1 MKKIISIVLLLA
13 MCLSLFAACTE
24 EKKVDTAGL
33 DKAKEFIRSSYLND
47 EATTAIDYK
56 LGGIVIIDID
66 GTKTEYK
73 VDWSAS
79 SDKVTFVRGEDNY
92 VTVKV
97 PVDNLED
104 LKYTLIA
111 TVSDGNGNSRTVE
124 FERLVPARPGIPT
137 NVADGT
143 YVIVYENNTMAALAA
158 DKTYGYAPFNEITIT
173 DGAASGFSAE
183 DVVTIKNVD
192 GGFTMQDSYGRYYY
206 LKGTYNSFNIGTEIP
221 DDANGIWQLLTG
233 KDGKQFILNAGNMKT
248 LAFDT
253 TYSSWGVYP
262 EIKDGRQP
270 SISVIAVTAPEGGDE
285 KPEDKPSETP
295 EEKPEDKPVEKP
307 EEKPEDKPVVNP
319 TGGIADGK
327 YVICAPAYNKA
338 LSSEK
343 ALNKDGLVGFYN
355 AGVDV
360 TVSGSTVSGYGDSEV
375 WTVTNNADGSIT
387 ISQNGQNLGLGEQY
401 SSMNLGEVNDKWVLE
416 DAGNGLYYIKNV
428 VRGNYI
434 EWYDQMNNWSS
445 YGKIGSGSEGLF
457 ALAFFAV

>member
-221 DDANGIWQLLTG
+221 DDANGIWQLLTD

-253 TYSSWGVYP
+253 SYSSWGVYP

-285 KPEDKPSETP
+285 KPEDKP
-295 EEKPEDKPVEKP
+295 
-307 EEKPEDKPVVNP
+307 VVNP

-327 YVICAPAYNKA
+327 YVICAPAFNMA
-338 LSSEK
+338 LSSSY
-343 ALNKDGLVGFYN
+343 GGYYN
-355 AGVDV
+355 SGVAV
-360 TVSGSTVSGYGDSEV
+360 TISGSTVSGYGDKEI

-387 ISQNGQNLGLGEQY
+387 ISFDGKNLAMGAEF
-401 SSMNLGEVNDKWVLE
+401 SSMPLGEVNDKWVLV
-416 DAGNGLYYIKNV
+416 DAGNGLYYVKNV
-428 VRGNYI
+428 GRDSYI
-434 EWYDQMNNWSS
+434 EWYADKNNWSS
-445 YGKIGSGSEGLF
+445 YYKIGEGKEGLF